1 MHRIMI
7 VDDDGF
13 VTLQL
18 NKLLTSIGYDVVG
31 VADSG
36 KEAVEMA
43 RDVRPDLILMDIVLQ
58 GEPDGIGAAKEIMT
72 ELDIPVIFITGYTET
87 EFFDRA
93 KQAKPFGYLL
103 KPFRI
108 IQLKASIDI
117 ALEKRDLETRLRMS
131 EQKYRRISEE
141 LQKEITERNSVYGA
155 LRESEKTLRQM
166 STHLIRAQEKER
178 KRVAL
183 ELHDELGQALS
194 LLKLKI
200 GSVIKALPQD
210 QTELKNECKGMSG
223 YIVQMVENVR
233 RLSRH
238 LSPRI
243 IEDIGLSSALR
254 WLAESSA
261 RHMDIEPLFEMD
273 DIDSLLSPEAQI
285 TLYRIFQEAI
295 TNMVKYAK
303 ATRIWISARKGEIK
317 NILTFIVKDNG
328 VGFDLE
334 HFVGHIST
342 EKGLGLATM
351 NERANMLGGS
361 FEISSQKGIG
371 TTITISVPIEGSSN
385 S

>member
-1 MHRIMI
+1 M
-7 VDDDGF
+7 
-13 VTLQL
+13 
-18 NKLLTSIGYDVVG
+18 
-31 VADSG
+31 
-36 KEAVEMA
+36 
-43 RDVRPDLILMDIVLQ
+43 
-58 GEPDGIGAAKEIMT
+58 
-72 ELDIPVIFITGYTET
+72 
-87 EFFDRA
+87 
-93 KQAKPFGYLL
+93 
-103 KPFRI
+103 
-108 IQLKASIDI
+108 
-117 ALEKRDLETRLRMS
+117 
-131 EQKYRRISEE
+131 
-141 LQKEITERNSVYGA
+141 
-155 LRESEKTLRQM
+155 
-166 STHLIRAQEKER
+166 
-178 KRVAL
+178 

-210 QTELKNECKGMSG
+210 QTELKNECKGMSS

-233 RLSRH
+233 RLSRD

-243 IEDIGLSSALR
+243 IEDLGLSSALR